1 MNTHITLAQINPE
14 LGAIDAN
21 LNQILD
27 AIEQAKAQASDL
39 IIFPECALTGYPLKD
54 LVFQASLHKH
64 IACAL
69 QRLIQ
74 ASETI
79 AIVVGYPKIID
90 HQIYNCAGWFFKGK
104 IVQEYKKQALANMS
118 CFDEMRIF
126 KSAPPQT
133 ESIEHCGH
141 RFSLSI
147 CHDIWVSQKTL
158 AATDADYLINISASP
173 FHQGKRL
180 QRRQI
185 IQKFAQMHQ
194 KHVIYVNTVGAQDG
208 LIFDGGSQI
217 ITPDGTCLYE
227 APYFQTHIKTLSFET
242 LKPLMQRTE
251 THTDLYQALVLGL
264 RDYVQKNRLSKVC
277 LGLSGGIDS
286 ALVCCLAVDALGP
299 ENVTAL
305 FMPSD
310 YTSIISEQGAT
321 QLANILQIQLIKT
334 PITALFKQ
342 LKTHLTVPKSDQE
355 NISMPLQNLQA
366 RLRAIILM
374 YHSNIQHALLLSCG
388 NKSELAMGY
397 CTLYGDLAG
406 AIAPIADL
414 TKTQVYE
421 LAHWLNR
428 KTERIPTIILERAP
442 SAELA
447 PHQLDTDDLP
457 AYQVLDPLLES
468 ILQQQTEFN
477 ETHNATHTPLEQNI
491 AKTLKAHEFK
501 RQQSGVI
508 LRISESSFNLDR
520 RYPITYQHID
530 T

>member
-1 MNTHITLAQINPE
+1 MNIKITLAQINPE
-14 LGAIDAN
+14 LGEIDGN
-21 LNQILD
+21 LNQILH
-27 AIEQAKAQASDL
+27 AIEAAKTKASDL

-54 LVFQASLHKH
+54 LVFQAGLHKH
-64 IACAL
+64 IECAL
-69 QRLIQ
+69 QTLIQ
-74 ASETI
+74 ASDTL

-90 HQIYNCAGWFFKGK
+90 HQMYNCAGWFFKGC
-104 IVQEYKKQALANMS
+104 ILQEYRKQALANTT
-118 CFDEMRIF
+118 CFDEIRIF
-126 KSAPPQT
+126 KSGSPQT
-133 ESIEHCGH
+133 DSIEHCGH

-147 CHDIWVSQKTL
+147 CHDIWEAQKTIG
-158 AATDADYLINISASP
+158 TTHADYLINISASP
-173 FHQGKRL
+173 FHRGKRL
-180 QRRQI
+180 QRTQI
-185 IQKFAQMHQ
+185 IQTFAQTYQ
-194 KHVIYVNTVGAQDG
+194 KHVIYVNSVGAQDG

-227 APYFQTHIKTLSFET
+227 APYFETQIKTLSFNT
-242 LKPLMQRTE
+242 LKPLTQCIE
-251 THTDLYQALVLGL
+251 TRADLYQALVLGL
-264 RDYVQKNRLSKVC
+264 RDYIIKNNLSKVC

-310 YTSIISEQGAT
+310 YTSNISEQGAT
-321 QLANILQIQLIKT
+321 QLSNTLQIQLIKT

-342 LKTHLTVPKSDQE
+342 LKTHLTASESDQE
-355 NISMPLQNLQA
+355 NISIPLQNLQA
-366 RLRAIILM
+366 RLRALILM
-374 YHSNIQHALLLSCG
+374 YHSNVQNALLLSCG

-421 LAHWLNR
+421 LAQWLNQT
-428 KTERIPTIILERAP
+428 TERIPTMILERAP

-457 AYQVLDPLLES
+457 SYQVLDPVLEL
-468 ILQQQTEFN
+468 ILRQQTELN
-477 ETHNATHTPLEQNI
+477 EIETSTQTPLEQAI
-491 AKTLKAHEFK
+491 SKKLKENEFK

-520 RYPITYQHID
+520 RYPITYNHIEK
-530 T
+530 